1 MKLANWMHRHEKYRL
16 AALLAAPISWLV
28 IAYLGA
34 IAALL
39 VTAFFT
45 INTFTGDVVKRFNLG
60 NFQDLIS
67 DPAYRNVALRTIGI
81 AASVTLIC
89 AILAIP
95 MAFYMSKIASS
106 RGKKILVALILTPL
120 WASYLVKIYAWRT
133 MFEPGSGV
141 IEWLFGSLGIHS
153 PGFGLFSIIV
163 GLSYLWLP
171 YMILPVYAGLDRL
184 PNSLIE
190 ASGDLGAGNF
200 ATFRK
205 VIFPLLLPSVIA
217 GSMFTFSLSLGDYI
231 TAQIIGGKFQML
243 GNVVYQN
250 FSLNLPFA
258 ATISA
263 VPIVIMG
270 GYLWLIRRT
279 GALSSL

>member
-1 MKLANWMHRHEKYRL
+1 MHRHRKFRL

-34 IAALL
+34 ISALL
-39 VTAFFT
+39 ITSFFT
-45 INTFTGDVVKRFNLG
+45 INTFTGDVIQKFNLG
-60 NFQDLIS
+60 NFQDLLS
-67 DPAYRNVALRTIGI
+67 DPAYRNVAFRTLFVAIL
-81 AASVTLIC
+81 VTLLC
-89 AILAIP
+89 AILALP
-95 MAFYMSKIASS
+95 MAFFMAKIAA
-106 RGKKILVALILTPL
+106 GKTRKVLVALILTPL

-141 IEWLFGSLGIHS
+141 IEWLVGGFGIHS
-153 PGFGLFSIIV
+153 PGFGIFSIII
-163 GLSYLWLP
+163 GLTYLWLP
-171 YMILPVYAGLDRL
+171 YMILPIYAGLDRL
-184 PNSLIE
+184 PNSLFE
-190 ASGDLGAGNF
+190 ASGDLGAKNF
-200 ATFRK
+200 LTFQK
-205 VIFPLLLPSVIA
+205 VVFPLILPSIIA

-231 TAQIIGGKFQML
+231 TAQIIGGKVQML

-263 VPIVIMG
+263 LPILIMV

-279 GALSSL
+279 GALNSL

>member
-60 NFQDLIS
+60 NFQDLVS

-141 IEWLFGSLGIHS
+141 IEWLFGSLG
-153 PGFGLFSIIV
+153 
-163 GLSYLWLP
+163 
-171 YMILPVYAGLDRL
+171 
-184 PNSLIE
+184 
-190 ASGDLGAGNF
+190 
-200 ATFRK
+200 K
-205 VIFPLLLPSVIA
+205 
-217 GSMFTFSLSLGDYI
+217 
-231 TAQIIGGKFQML
+231 IGRAH
-243 GNVVYQN
+243 V
-250 FSLNLPFA
+250 
-258 ATISA
+258 
-263 VPIVIMG
+263 
-270 GYLWLIRRT
+270 
-279 GALSSL
+279 